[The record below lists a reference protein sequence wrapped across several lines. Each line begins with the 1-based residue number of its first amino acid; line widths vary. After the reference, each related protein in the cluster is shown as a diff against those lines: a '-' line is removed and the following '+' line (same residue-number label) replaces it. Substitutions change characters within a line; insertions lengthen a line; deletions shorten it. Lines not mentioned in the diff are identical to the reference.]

1 MENLKGLIRVG
12 KVSAIYPEK
21 ARARVVFEAHKLVSY
36 ELTVIQKQT
45 LKNRDYWM
53 PDVGEYVLCVFLP
66 TGNAS
71 GFIIGSLYSEQNIP
85 GLSSNDKRAIMF
97 DDGTYIEYDRKA
109 HLLTLD
115 VPDGTINININGSIN
130 ITATGNINVNGD
142 VIADGISLK
151 NHVHLENDS
160 GGPTDPPQ

>member
-12 KVSAIYPEK
+12 RVSAIYPEK
-21 ARARVVFEAHKLVSY
+21 ARARVAFEAHKLVSY
-36 ELTVIQKQT
+36 ELSVVQKQT

-71 GFIIGSLYSEQNIP
+71 GFIIGSLYSEQNVP
-85 GLSSNDKRAIMF
+85 DLDTNDKRAMLF

-109 HLLTLD
+109 HLLTVD
-115 VPDGTINININGSIN
+115 VPSGVINININGPVN

-151 NHVHLENDS
+151 NHVHPENDS